1 MTQLLY
7 TVAQACEVLAIGRTQ
22 LYELINKD
30 LIESV
35 KIGKSRRISRE
46 ALEAFIASLPTN

>member
-7 TVAQACEVLAIGRTQ
+7 TVTQACEALAIGRTQ
-22 LYELINKD
+22 LYELINKE
-30 LIESV
+30 LIETV

-46 ALEAFIASLPTN
+46 ALETFIASLPTN